1 MLYLNRKPGE
11 AVIINHSIEVRVVEV
26 RGRTVKL
33 GLSFPPDVSVLREEV
48 FEAIKQANRAAL
60 DAVQALPAVAPDGS
74 GRTGRRTLDGGA
86 PLT

>member
-33 GLSFPPDVSVLREEV
+33 GLTFPPDASVLREEV
-48 FEAIKQANRAAL
+48 FEAIKQANQAAL
-60 DAVQALPAVAPDGS
+60 DALQALPAVPTTAA
-74 GRTGRRTLDGGA
+74 GGPA
-86 PLT
+86 ERG